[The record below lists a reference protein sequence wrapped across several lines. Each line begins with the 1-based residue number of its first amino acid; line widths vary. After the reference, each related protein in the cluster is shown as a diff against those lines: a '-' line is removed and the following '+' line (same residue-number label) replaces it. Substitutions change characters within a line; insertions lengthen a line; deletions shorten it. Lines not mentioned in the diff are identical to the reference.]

1 MDQEFG
7 SDLHIHSD
15 LSDGSFSPTEIVEIA
30 RRSKLTHIAI
40 TDHDTVE
47 GVAEEMEAGKRE
59 AVKTI
64 SGVELSTNFEGDEV
78 HIAGLF
84 VDIAN
89 RKLCRFLE
97 DMKAERRQRIY
108 KICEKLEQI
117 NLNISPEEV
126 FAVSGKGS
134 PGRPHVARALL
145 RAGVVTTISEAF
157 YKYIGD
163 NCYGNVPKSSISAG
177 KAIDLIRE
185 AGGLAVLCHPGETPD
200 EDFIRNF
207 FHLGIDVIE
216 AYYPTYPS
224 AAVDAYVGLARKY
237 GLGVS
242 GGSDCH
248 GFGKDQVLIGTVRI
262 PDEYVKDLYR
272 RSEAHAH

>member
-47 GVAEEMEAGKRE
+47 GVAEEMGAGKKE
-59 AVKTI
+59 GVKTI
-64 SGVELSTNFEGDEV
+64 PGVELSTDSDGHEIHV
-78 HIAGLF
+78 AGLF
-84 VDIAN
+84 VDIDN

-97 DMKAERRQRIY
+97 DMKAERHRRIY
-108 KICEKLEQI
+108 KICEKLQQM
-117 NLNISPEEV
+117 NLSITPEEV

-163 NCYGNVPKSSISAG
+163 NCRANVSKSRIPPK
-177 KAIDLIRE
+177 KAIGLIHE
-185 AGGLAVLCHPGETPD
+185 AGGLAVLCHPGETAD
-200 EDFIRNF
+200 EDFVREF

-216 AYYPTYPS
+216 AYYPTYGS
-224 AAVDAYVGLARKY
+224 ATVHAYVGLARKY
-237 GLGVS
+237 GLGIS

-248 GFGKDQVLIGTVRI
+248 GFGKDHVLIGTVRI
-262 PDEYVKDLYR
+262 PDEFVKDLYR
-272 RSEAHAH
+272 RSETHGH